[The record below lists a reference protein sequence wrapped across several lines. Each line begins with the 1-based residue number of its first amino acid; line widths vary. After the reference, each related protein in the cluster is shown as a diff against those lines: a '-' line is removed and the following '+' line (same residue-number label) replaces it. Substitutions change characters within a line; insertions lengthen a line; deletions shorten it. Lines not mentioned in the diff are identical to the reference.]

1 MLVVACQGIYIKGRS
16 MRCKILAV
24 VLTLTFGTVSQAAQI
39 YKWVDAQGVTHFD
52 AQPPAGQQVQQI
64 DVQKP
69 PPPPPPA
76 AKPAVDPNAGQKA
89 IDDKV
94 RKQVA
99 EQEAKRKEIC
109 DTLRTNL
116 AQLQINSRV
125 RLQVGSDVRRMT
137 EEERQEQLTQT
148 KKALDESCKE

>member
-1 MLVVACQGIYIKGRS
+1 MG
-16 MRCKILAV
+16 CKILVAA
-24 VLTLTFGTVSQAAQI
+24 LTLALSTASQAAQI

-69 PPPPPPA
+69 PQPPPPA
-76 AKPAVDPNAGQKA
+76 AKPAVDPAASQKA

-99 EQEAKRKEIC
+99 AQEAKRKEIC
-109 DTLRTNL
+109 ETLRNNL

-125 RLQVGSDVRRMT
+125 RLQVGSEVRRMT
-137 EEERQEQLTQT
+137 EEERQQQLTQT
-148 KKALDESCKE
+148 QKSLDESCKD

>member
-1 MLVVACQGIYIKGRS
+1 MG
-16 MRCKILAV
+16 CKILVAA
-24 VLTLTFGTVSQAAQI
+24 LTLALSTASQAAQI

-69 PPPPPPA
+69 PPPPPAPA
-76 AKPAVDPNAGQKA
+76 TVAKPAPDPAASQKA

-109 DTLRTNL
+109 ETLRTNL

-125 RLQVGSDVRRMT
+125 RLQVGSEVRRMT
-137 EEERQEQLTQT
+137 EEERQQQLTQT
-148 KKALDESCKE
+148 QKSLDESCKD